1 MEPQDLDGKKKRL
14 EEILSRMGALVVAFS
29 GGVDST
35 YLLAVARKVLG
46 GRVTAVTAE
55 SPLHPQRER
64 REAVA
69 LARRLSVRH
78 VLAASREMAIP
89 EFVANTRDRCYVCKK
104 DVLGEVFRIAA
115 ELGVREVAHGVNV
128 DDLGDYRPGLKAAE
142 EMGVRAP
149 LLEAGLTKAEIRAL
163 SRRMRLPTWNKP
175 SMACLAS
182 RIPYGTPI
190 TTESLKTVEAAEE
203 LLHDA
208 GFKAFRVRLHG
219 PVARIEVDR
228 RGLKKLMTEPL
239 RADIVQRMRSLGF
252 QHVAVDLEG
261 YVQGSLNRSLELGR
275 RNSEGG
281 VGRRKVE
288 FGVGIRKAE

>member
-1 MEPQDLDGKKKRL
+1 MAPQDPRIKKKRL
-14 EEILSRMGALVVAFS
+14 EELLRRMDGLAVAFS

-35 YLLAVARKVLG
+35 FLLAVARQVLG
-46 GRVTAVTAE
+46 DRVMAVTAQ
-55 SPLHPQRER
+55 SPLHSQREH
-64 REAVA
+64 EAAVA
-69 LARRLSVRH
+69 IARRLGARH
-78 VLAASREMAIP
+78 RLAASREMELP

-104 DVLGEVFRIAA
+104 HVLGVVLRIAS
-115 ELGVREVAHGVNV
+115 EEGMRHVAHGVNV

-149 LLEAGLTKAEIRAL
+149 LLEAGLAKSEIRLL

-190 TTESLKTVEAAEE
+190 TAEALRKVEAAEGVMYA
-203 LLHDA
+203 A
-208 GFKAFRVRLHG
+208 GFAAFRVRLHG

-228 RGLKKLMTEPL
+228 RGFKKLMAGPV
-239 RADIVQRMRSLGF
+239 RADIVQKLRALGF

-261 YVQGSLNRSLELGR
+261 YVQGSLNRGLEG
-275 RNSEGG
+275 
-281 VGRRKVE
+281 K
-288 FGVGIRKAE
+288 